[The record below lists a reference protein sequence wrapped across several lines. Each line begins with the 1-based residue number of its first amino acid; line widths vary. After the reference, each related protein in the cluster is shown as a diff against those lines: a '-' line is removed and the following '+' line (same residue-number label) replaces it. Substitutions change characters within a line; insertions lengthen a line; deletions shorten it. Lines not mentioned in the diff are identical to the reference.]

1 MLRSRRARLLPAAA
15 LAAALLAV
23 SAGLALAADQS
34 VAIQNFAFSPD
45 SVTVNVGDSV
55 TWTNNDAEAHTAT
68 ADDGSWDTGSL
79 AQGASGSVTFDT
91 AGEFAYHCEFH
102 SNMTGTVIVQAAA
115 AATPGAGTPAATN
128 PPTDTVAGE
137 PGQPPSTLAGGA
149 LILLGVAIFA
159 VTFLLDR
166 RLDRR

>member
-15 LAAALLAV
+15 LAVALLSV
-23 SAGLALAADQS
+23 GAGVALAADQS
-34 VAIQNFAFSPD
+34 VAIQNFAFAPG

-55 TWTNNDAEAHTAT
+55 TWTNNDAMAHTAT
-68 ADDGSWDTGSL
+68 ADDDSWDTGSL

-91 AGEFAYHCEFH
+91 VGEFAYHCEFH
-102 SNMTGTVIVQAAA
+102 SNMTGTVTVQAAA
-115 AATPGAGTPAATN
+115 GGTPAATN

-137 PGQPPSTLAGGA
+137 PGQPSSTFAGGG

-159 VTFLLDR
+159 ITFLLDR
-166 RLDRR
+166 RLDAGR